1 MTPHL
6 ETWKTHSNREVDLHD
21 SRLESVI
28 ESGGAIAIRLDPA
41 YIIASGDEPAR
52 NGGSGWS
59 AEVEI
64 VLREAKLKTAPKAL
78 PCWITDG
85 FVGLAGCARM
95 FLLSTPS
102 SLEGDLTVYLIT
114 ENAEE
119 LLVKATGMQVILHGE
134 PAFAEK
140 IEPDFWR

>member
-1 MTPHL
+1 MSSRQESWNGHP
-6 ETWKTHSNREVDLHD
+6 NREIDLHD
-21 SRLESVI
+21 SNLAAVEEADGSVV
-28 ESGGAIAIRLDPA
+28 IRFAPA
-41 YIIASGDEPAR
+41 YVIASGDEPAK

-59 AEVEI
+59 VDVDI
-64 VLREAKLKTAPKAL
+64 VLHDAATKISPTIL
-78 PCWITDG
+78 PSWISDG

-95 FLLSTPS
+95 FLVSLPST
-102 SLEGDLTVYLIT
+102 LDGDLTVYFIT

-119 LLVKATGMQVILHGE
+119 LLVKARRMDVVQRGE